1 MVLLDDDG
9 RCMAKHENNAVI
21 ALLIF
26 TVLILTVILAYF
38 LLRLMTVD
46 KQLERNQRESA
57 KTALVL
63 RDEREKLE
71 KLLKAL
77 SKTEDEKND

>member
-1 MVLLDDDG
+1 
-9 RCMAKHENNAVI
+9 MAKHENNAVI

-26 TVLILTVILAYF
+26 VVLVLSIILAYF

-71 KLLKAL
+71 KLLQAL
-77 SKTEDEKND
+77 SKMEEKND